1 MSDEAYQRLLAENQ
15 RLRAE
20 GQLFRRVLHLF
31 AAPDDFELVFEG
43 LIDAVL
49 AHFEAQSGSLYMFD
63 ADSGALY
70 FAAARGPKAN
80 EVMALD
86 LSIAPGHGIAG
97 ACFQNREVIAVSD
110 AHKDPR
116 FAREVSEKVGYEV
129 RSMLSAPIV
138 ADSEVLGVLQLINK
152 TKGSTFSPE
161 EIEIAEAIGRYAG
174 GLIGLGLE
182 LAELHGQH
190 APRHGEGV

>member
-20 GQLFRRVLHLF
+20 GLLFRRLLHLF

-43 LIDAVL
+43 LMDAVL
-49 AHFEAQSGSLYMFD
+49 SHFEAQAGSLYMFD
-63 ADSGALY
+63 DDSGALY
-70 FAAARGPKAN
+70 FAAARGPKAD

-97 ACFQNREVIAVSD
+97 ACFENREVIAVSD

-116 FAREVSEKVGYEV
+116 FSKEVSEKVGYEV
-129 RSMLSAPIV
+129 HSMLSAPIV
-138 ADSEVLGVLQLINK
+138 TDSEVLGVLQVINK
-152 TKGSTFSPE
+152 TKGSTFGPE
-161 EIEIAEAIGRYAG
+161 EVEIAEALGRYAG
-174 GLIGLGLE
+174 GLIALGLE
-182 LAELHGQH
+182 LSESAQEPPTQH
-190 APRHGEGV
+190 TGA